1 MRSKERITDEQM
13 DEIVDN
19 LSQIPVFG
27 PLDTEDRDAAIN
39 LIDQLRAELTL
50 AEQQRDAAV
59 EGLEDD
65 IEEIEPAIYIL
76 ETSPKECLGIT
87 GDDSNSWPIRDELIS
102 HLKKRVKEDRDT
114 LARIREMG
122 EKEGSHD

>member
-1 MRSKERITDEQM
+1 MSDEMTAM
-13 DEIVDN
+13 DLCDFYVG
-19 LSQIPVFG
+19 SQGRESPMANETVRVNYKDF
-27 PLDTEDRDAAIN
+27 LAIRT
-39 LIDQLRAELTL
+39 QLAL
-50 AEQQRDAAV
+50 AEKQRDAAV

-122 EKEGSHD
+122 EKGGE